1 MRTFSVSFI
10 KTIEVE
16 AEDMDEAIFLA
27 KSLNTSISNYDE
39 IEVEEIEYEEDDED
53 DIVVMGFE
61 AEDFES
67 LGIGQYRGL
76 ED

>member
-1 MRTFSVSFI
+1 MSKTFAVSFI

-16 AEDMDEAIFLA
+16 AEDMDEALDIA
-27 KSLNTSISNYDE
+27 KDKIDFYWDE
-39 IEVEEIEYEEDDED
+39 IEVEEIDESTPVWDDED
-53 DIVVMGFE
+53 DL
-61 AEDFES
+61 ES